1 MANTIKLKITV
12 DDDGSLNIVAKEA
25 KNAAAATDKLGA
37 STDKLNKSRGK
48 YHRGEKGVAGA
59 TANSTKAFSKQRDLI
74 GGGSSG
80 LVGAYATLAANVF
93 ALTAAFG
100 VLSRSSGVDQMSKSL
115 EFLGNAAGTNLDIVV
130 SRLQKV
136 TNGALSAEQAL
147 RSASVGT
154 SAGFSTDE
162 MEALTKVARGASTA
176 LGRDLADAQDRLVR
190 GVAKLEPEILDE
202 LGILVRLDA
211 AAEAYGSAIGKTAN
225 QLTEGERRQAFLN
238 ATLEQGAKKYG
249 DLAENIDVNAYDK
262 LAASLSNL
270 LKSFTQLLNKAL
282 VPFIDLIA
290 DNQVAVAG
298 FAALFLSTISG
309 TLLPA
314 IAQSGQAM
322 AKNAEDNSKFAQ
334 SNLKNLKSVS
344 KGTTVYGKFIAGLQ
358 DGSKSVNDYR
368 KGLTSLDDSIGKY
381 NRSLE
386 KTNISHGKES
396 TQYKTKKALLNG
408 VILERTKLIAAVQ
421 AHQTASAKM
430 TAAAALESISQG
442 RLIIGFKALGISIT
456 EYKTSLVVAGVQTN
470 VFTRALNVLKTG
482 AFATGL
488 GIKAL
493 GAALFS
499 LLGPIAAA
507 ISIGSMLYS
516 FFKEKF
522 FPEDETK
529 EKVNEVLQ
537 ALNNI
542 TDVNQQFVESMK
554 EGSDRTIAGL
564 TAVNGVLAQNIQLI
578 RAREIAQRQSA
589 SQELQDN
596 AGTLEAAKER
606 LEIAQAA
613 FQAIPADTRSA
624 GVLGFTKDEL
634 QIVNELEKAEA
645 AFKKLSDQQAK
656 ASIASKTVSEET
668 RNSVKAL
675 ATELEGSA
683 IKDFAS
689 DTVTSLN
696 KLSEA
701 FRGEGEAPLFLARLK
716 ALQDEAETTT
726 SFINDLPSALQ
737 ELDKQQA
744 KLGARSQTP
753 FDGLLEGALAVQAEF
768 KNLDNVSE
776 TTRQTLLDNLEAIVG
791 KDLAKTFGSN
801 PGGAA
806 AAVDVFVANLTD
818 AVATLSE
825 VQSKTKANATL
836 QKSLAFAATQTG
848 DGFDKLLEAQRASI
862 TIRREAIEAE
872 QTILNSQEALGEKER
887 KRQQDIIDNKS
898 DALDIDENALNTD
911 VKRVEKSIMLTKNL
925 QAQSKLQD
933 KLAQTLS
940 KTALLENQ
948 ILKTNMRLANAKDP
962 NKSSSALTPIQE
974 LAAAKELA
982 KTAEERANREY
993 ASKVR
998 NAVLTSTMAELE
1010 FDLIQAK
1017 LAAEKLLTD
1026 ERLQQIN
1033 DAKALIG
1040 VTRDGIIENA
1050 ALERDLALKNS
1061 ELTVSDAR
1069 DKAMNFGQ
1077 YTGSNSFETV
1087 SNLFEPS
1094 KEGKEDS
1101 AADVA
1106 FGDEGKLQDKIGFMK
1121 AATQQMSDELKKL
1134 GPEGELIST
1143 VTEGAFTIAG
1153 SFTRAFDTAGDGMK
1167 KAGAIA
1173 QAVGDSIGAINA
1185 MMQASAQASIAKM
1198 DDQIAAEK
1206 KRDGKSAESVA
1217 KINAMEK
1224 KKEAVKKKAFE
1235 TNKKMMIAQAIANT
1249 AAAIMATA
1257 ASNMGAPW
1265 ALGMMAMMGA
1275 LGAAQVAV
1283 IAGTSYQGGG
1293 SAAASG
1299 PSSISMGSRNNTVDL
1314 AKSRS
1319 ASGEIAYM
1327 RGEEGSGRAETFRP
1341 AFSGYKNRA
1350 EGGNTGLIVGEQ
1362 GPELFVPQ
1370 IPGRVVPNDDMIAGA
1385 PTNVSF
1391 NINAIDASGVED
1403 MLVAQRGNIIGMIR
1417 QAANSY
1423 GQDFVEEVDTSTYTP
1438 SAGGVSRY

>member
-130 SRLQKV
+130 NRLQRV
-136 TNGALSAEQAL
+136 TDGALSAEQAL
-147 RSASVGT
+147 RSASIGT

-162 MEALTKVARGASTA
+162 LEALTKVARGAATA
-176 LGRDLADAQDRLVR
+176 LDRDLADAQDRLVR

-249 DLAENIDVNAYDK
+249 DLAESIDVNAYDK

-290 DNQVAVAG
+290 DNQVAMGG

-322 AKNAEDNSKFAQ
+322 ADNAADNSKFAQ
-334 SNLKNLKSVS
+334 ANLKNLRSVS
-344 KGTTVYGKFIAGLQ
+344 KGTTIYGKFIEGLSS
-358 DGSKSVNDYR
+358 GKKSIADYR
-368 KGLTSLDDSIGKY
+368 EGLTSL
-381 NRSLE
+381 NR
-386 KTNISHGKES
+386 TINIHDTALKDVAQSHGKES
-396 TQYKTKKALLNG
+396 KKYIEKNALLKAAQT
-408 VILERTKLIAAVQ
+408 ERMKLITAVQ

-430 TAAAALESISQG
+430 TAAAALENLSQG
-442 RLIIGFKALGISIT
+442 RLIIGFKAMLASIT
-456 EYKTSLVVAGVQTN
+456 QYRASLVVAGAQTN
-470 VFTRALNVLKTG
+470 VFTGLLNLLRTG
-482 AFATGL
+482 AFAAGL
-488 GIKAL
+488 GIRAL

-529 EKVNEVLQ
+529 EKVSEVVQ
-537 ALNNI
+537 ALENI
-542 TDVNQQFVESMK
+542 TNVNQQFVESMK

-578 RAREIAQRQSA
+578 RARAIAQRQSA
-589 SQELQDN
+589 AQELQDN
-596 AGTLEAAKER
+596 AGPLKAAQERVLAAEA
-606 LEIAQAA
+606 LIAAIPTGKRNRGNLGYSAAVEELDEATAA
-613 FQAIPADTRSA
+613 FE
-624 GVLGFTKDEL
+624 K
-634 QIVNELEKAEA
+634 LEKQQVK
-645 AFKKLSDQQAK
+645 AFVASRGVSDEQRQ
-656 ASIASKTVSEET
+656 
-668 RNSVKAL
+668 SVKAL
-675 ATELEGSA
+675 ANELKNSA
-683 IKDFAS
+683 IGGFAS
-689 DTVTSLN
+689 GIVIGLQE
-696 KLSEA
+696 LSGA
-701 FRGEGEAPLFLARLK
+701 FRDSEGLVPFNARLK
-716 ALQDEAETTT
+716 ELQDEAATTT

-737 ELDKQQA
+737 EFDKQQA

-768 KNLDNVSE
+768 KNLDAVSGR
-776 TTRQTLLDNLEAIVG
+776 TRQTLLDNLEAIVG
-791 KDLAKTFGSN
+791 KDLAETFGSN

-806 AAVDVFVANLTD
+806 AAVDVFVANLTK

-848 DGFDKLLEAQRASI
+848 EGFDKLLEAQRASI
-862 TIRREAIEAE
+862 AIRRGAIEAE
-872 QTILNSQEALGEKER
+872 QTILNSQENLGKEEKER
-887 KRQQDIIDNKS
+887 QQAIIENKKAALLL
-898 DALDIDENALNTD
+898 DERALDTN

-933 KLAQTLS
+933 KLAQTLN
-940 KTALLENQ
+940 KTALLENE

-962 NKSSSALTPIQE
+962 NKSSSALTPVQE

-998 NAVLTSTMAELE
+998 NAVLTATMADLE
-1010 FDLIQAK
+1010 FQLIERK
-1017 LAAEKLLTD
+1017 LEVEKLLTD
-1026 ERLQQIN
+1026 ERKTQIQ
-1033 DAKALIG
+1033 DARDLIG
-1040 VTRDGIIENA
+1040 ITRDGIIENA
-1050 ALERDLALKNS
+1050 GLERELALKNS
-1061 ELTVSDAR
+1061 ELTVSDAK

-1077 YTGSNSFETV
+1077 YTGSNSFETA

-1101 AADVA
+1101 AADIA
-1106 FGDEGKLQDKIGFMK
+1106 FGDEGKLQDKINFMK

-1143 VTEGAFTIAG
+1143 VTQGAFTIAT
-1153 SFTRAFDTAGDGMK
+1153 SFTTAFNTAGDGMK

-1265 ALGMMAMMGA
+1265 AIPMMAMMAA

-1293 SAAASG
+1293 SAAAASG

-1314 AKSRS
+1314 ATSRS

-1370 IPGRVVPNDDMIAGA
+1370 IPGRVVPNDDMVASA

>member
-1 MANTIKLKITV
+1 MANTVKLKISV
-12 DDDGSLNIVAKEA
+12 SDDGSLNIVAKEA

-130 SRLQKV
+130 NRLQRV
-136 TNGALSAEQAL
+136 TDGALSAEQAL
-147 RSASVGT
+147 RSASIGT

-162 MEALTKVARGASTA
+162 LEALTKVARGAATA
-176 LGRDLADAQDRLVR
+176 LDRDLADAQDRLVR

-238 ATLEQGAKKYG
+238 ATLDQGAKKYG

-282 VPFIDLIA
+282 VPFIELIA
-290 DNQVAVAG
+290 DNQVAMGG

-322 AKNAEDNSKFAQ
+322 ADNAADNSKFAQ
-334 SNLKNLKSVS
+334 ANLKNLKSVS
-344 KGTTVYGKFIAGLQ
+344 KGTTVYGKFIAGLK
-358 DGSKSVNDYR
+358 DGSTSVDDYR
-368 KGLTSLDDSIGKY
+368 KGLNSLDDSIGKY
-381 NRSLE
+381 GRSLE
-386 KTNISHGKES
+386 KVRVSHGKES
-396 TQYKTKKALLNG
+396 TQYKTKKALLNS
-408 VILERTKLIAAVQ
+408 VTVERTKLITAVQ

-430 TAAAALESISQG
+430 TAATALENLSQG
-442 RLIIGFKALGISIT
+442 RLVIGYKALIASII
-456 EYKTSLVVAGVQTN
+456 EYRASLVVAGTQTSI
-470 VFTRALNVLKTG
+470 FTTLLNLLKTG

-488 GIKAL
+488 GIRAL

-507 ISIGSMLYS
+507 ISIGSLLYS

-529 EKVNEVLQ
+529 EKVSEVVQ
-537 ALNNI
+537 ALENI
-542 TDVNQQFVESMK
+542 KNVNQQFVESMK

-564 TAVNGVLAQNIQLI
+564 TAMSGVLAQNIQLI
-578 RAREIAQRQSA
+578 RARAIAQRQSGA
-589 SQELQDN
+589 QELQDN
-596 AGTLEAAKER
+596 AGALKAAQDRVAAAEALVAATPASRRNRGNLGYTEAVKE
-606 LEIAQAA
+606 L
-613 FQAIPADTRSA
+613 
-624 GVLGFTKDEL
+624 
-634 QIVNELEKAEA
+634 NEATA
-645 AFKKLSDQQAK
+645 AFKKLNDQQVK
-656 ASIASKTVSEET
+656 AFIASRTISQET

-675 ATELEGSA
+675 AAELKGSAIGDFAPGIVTSLEELSGAFRSSEGSA
-683 IKDFAS
+683 
-689 DTVTSLN
+689 
-696 KLSEA
+696 
-701 FRGEGEAPLFLARLK
+701 RFLERLK
-716 ALQDEAETTT
+716 ALQEEAETTT

-737 ELDKQQA
+737 EFDKQQA

-753 FDGLLEGALAVQAEF
+753 FDGLLEGAMAVQAEF

-776 TTRQTLLDNLEAIVG
+776 TTRQTLLDNLEAVVG
-791 KDLAKTFGSN
+791 KDLAETFGSN

-806 AAVDVFVANLTD
+806 AAVDVFVANLTK

-848 DGFDKLLEAQRASI
+848 EGFDKLLEAQRASI

-872 QTILNSQEALGEKER
+872 QTILAEQTNLGEEEKKRQEAVL
-887 KRQQDIIDNKS
+887 QNKT
-898 DALDIDENALNTD
+898 DALLLDESALDTN

-925 QAQSKLQD
+925 QAQSKLMD
-933 KLAQTLS
+933 KAAQTLN
-940 KTALLENQ
+940 KTALLENE

-962 NKSSSALTPIQE
+962 SKSSSALTPVQE

-982 KTAEERANREY
+982 KTAEERANREFE
-993 ASKVR
+993 SKKR
-998 NAVLTSTMAELE
+998 NANLTATMTHLE
-1010 FDLIQAK
+1010 FELIKAK
-1017 LAAEKLLTD
+1017 LEAQKLLDADRLKQITD
-1026 ERLQQIN
+1026 AQN
-1033 DAKALIG
+1033 LIG
-1040 VTRDGIIENA
+1040 ITRDGIIKNA
-1050 ALERDLALKNS
+1050 GLERDLAVKNS

-1106 FGDEGKLQDKIGFMK
+1106 FADDGKLQDKINFMK

-1143 VTEGAFTIAG
+1143 VTEGAFTIAS
-1153 SFTRAFDTAGDGMK
+1153 SFTTAFNTAGDGMK

-1185 MMQASAQASIAKM
+1185 MMQASARASIAKM

-1265 ALGMMAMMGA
+1265 AIPMMAMMGA

-1293 SAAASG
+1293 SAAAASG
-1299 PSSISMGSRNNTVDL
+1299 PTSISMGSRNNTVDL
-1314 AKSRS
+1314 ATSRS
-1319 ASGEIAYM
+1319 SSGEIAYM
-1327 RGEEGSGRAETFRP
+1327 RGEEGSGQAETFRP

-1370 IPGRVVPNDDMIAGA
+1370 IPGRVVPNDDMLAGA